1 MWKKLT
7 ETNKPPFIVSLT
19 WKTAMS
25 TVFGKIIRREIPADI
40 VYEDDRVLVFKDINP
55 RARIHLLVIP
65 KKEIASLFEMKPED
79 KDLIAHMMMLLPQL
93 AQAQGLHEGFRT
105 QINTGEGGG
114 QEVFHLHIHL
124 LGN

>member
-1 MWKKLT
+1 
-7 ETNKPPFIVSLT
+7 
-19 WKTAMS
+19 MS

>member
-1 MWKKLT
+1 
-7 ETNKPPFIVSLT
+7 
-19 WKTAMS
+19 MS

-40 VYEDDRVLVFKDINP
+40 VYEDDRVIVFKDINP

-65 KKEIASLFEMKPED
+65 KKEITSLFELTPED
-79 KDLIAHMMMLLPQL
+79 KDLMGHMMLLLPQL
-93 AQAQGLHEGFRT
+93 AKAHGLDTGFRT

-114 QEVFHLHIHL
+114 QEVFHVHIHL

>member
-1 MWKKLT
+1 
-7 ETNKPPFIVSLT
+7 
-19 WKTAMS
+19 MS
-25 TVFGKIIRREIPADI
+25 TIFGKIIRREVPADI

-93 AQAQGLHEGFRT
+93 AQTYGLNEGFKT
-105 QINTGEGGG
+105 QINTGESGG